1 MSREDVLFA
10 TIEAG
15 GGHLATARAM
25 EAAVRSIRPGL
36 RLRVSDYMLE
46 LGLFRQDRQHKRLWR
61 SMLRRPWLIRS
72 GQTVLDALPAATR
85 AWHRISLRE
94 FAVRAAADLNGAGT
108 SLVVA
113 NHGWLATGL
122 TLARQLYGLES
133 RVLVFATE
141 PLDASA
147 LWSVPAA
154 EHVIAPSAAAR
165 ADLIRLGVPA
175 ASVSTVGYPV
185 GPDFLQP
192 APARRQADPLRVLVS
207 LGGEGIGG
215 DPVRMLRLLSGRGW
229 QATVLCGRNEALLRR
244 LELAFKADPLVTQ
257 LGFTDRVAELTRSAD
272 AVVGKAGPASVLE
285 ALALGRPYAAT
296 GYAGLNELRLIR
308 FLSRRGL
315 GGPVRAAA
323 GLPGFLERFTASLSA
338 REAVAER
345 CAQLDF
351 PGMTDRLGRAIV
363 ALLETGTVP
372 ADLKDRGLDSSP
384 VTAQTR

>member
-1 MSREDVLFA
+1 MSREHVLLA
-10 TIEAG
+10 TIAAG

-25 EAAVRSIRPGL
+25 EAAVRSIRPEL

-46 LGLFRQDRQHKRLWR
+46 LGLARQDSRHKRLWR

-72 GQTVLDALPAATR
+72 GQTLLDALPAATR
-85 AWHRISLRE
+85 AWHRFSLRE
-94 FAVRAAADLNGAGT
+94 FAVRAAADLNSAGT
-108 SLVVA
+108 ELVVA

-122 TLARQLYGLES
+122 TLARQEYGLKS

-154 EHVIAPSAAAR
+154 EHVIAASEAAR
-165 ADLIRLGVPA
+165 SDLIRLGVPA

-185 GPDFLQP
+185 GPDFLKP
-192 APARRQADPLRVLVS
+192 APARTQAEPVRVLVS
-207 LGGEGIGG
+207 LGGEGIGN
-215 DPVRMLRLLSGRGW
+215 DPVPMLRLLSERGW

-244 LELAFKADPLVTQ
+244 LEIAFADDPLVAP
-257 LGFTDRVAELTRSAD
+257 LAFTDRVAELTRSSD
-272 AVVGKAGPASVLE
+272 AVLGKAGPASVLE

-296 GYAGLNELRLIR
+296 GYAGLNELKLVR
-308 FLSRRGL
+308 FLSQRGV
-315 GGPVRAAA
+315 GGLVREPAALHA
-323 GLPGFLERFTASLSA
+323 FLEPFTGSAAA
-338 REAVAER
+338 REAVAVR

-351 PGMTDRLGRAIV
+351 PGMTDRLAKAIV
-363 ALLETGTVP
+363 AVLETGTVP
-372 ADLKDRGLDSSP
+372 AELKDRGLDSRQ